1 MEFNATFLVSA
12 ISFIVFTFVMNK
24 IFYNPLGRVIS
35 ERQKFLDETRNDAL
49 FSNNKAE
56 AIIKDRDDKLSKS
69 VADAK
74 RLVADKVNEANE
86 NSRTLTGKAKQKSME
101 EITSAKLSLHD
112 EANQSKEELKNKV
125 KDLAEVISSK
135 VLGIDVKI
143 DNTDNEIVNRILN

>member
-35 ERQKFLDETRNDAL
+35 ERQKFLDETKNDAL

-56 AIIKDRDDKLSKS
+56 AILKDRDDKLSKS

>member
-35 ERQKFLDETRNDAL
+35 ERQKFLDETRNDVL

-56 AIIKDRDDKLSKS
+56 AILKDRDDKLSKS

-74 RLVADKVNEANE
+74 KLVADKVNEANE

>member
-125 KDLAEVISSK
+125 KDLEEIISSK

>member
-1 MEFNATFLVSA
+1 MEFNATFLVPA

-56 AIIKDRDDKLSKS
+56 AILKDRDDKLSKS

-74 RLVADKVNEANE
+74 KLVADKVNEANE

>member
-35 ERQKFLDETRNDAL
+35 ERQKFLDETKNDAL

-56 AIIKDRDDKLSKS
+56 AILKDRDDKLSKS

-74 RLVADKVNEANE
+74 KLVADKVNEANE
-86 NSRTLTGKAKQKSME
+86 NSRAKTSEAKQKSME

>member
-56 AIIKDRDDKLSKS
+56 AILKDRDDKLSKS

-74 RLVADKVNEANE
+74 KLVADKVNEANE

>member
-35 ERQKFLDETRNDAL
+35 ERQKFLDETRNDVL

-56 AIIKDRDDKLSKS
+56 AILKDRDDKLSKS

>member
-1 MEFNATFLVSA
+1 MEFNATFLVSV

-56 AIIKDRDDKLSKS
+56 AILKDRDDKLSKS

>member
-1 MEFNATFLVSA
+1 MGFNARFLVSA

-74 RLVADKVNEANE
+74 RLVADKVNEASE

>member
-1 MEFNATFLVSA
+1 MLTL
-12 ISFIVFTFVMNK
+12 K
-24 IFYNPLGRVIS
+24 
-35 ERQKFLDETRNDAL
+35 K
-49 FSNNKAE
+49 
-56 AIIKDRDDKLSKS
+56 
-69 VADAK
+69 
-74 RLVADKVNEANE
+74 LVADKVNEANE

>member
-56 AIIKDRDDKLSKS
+56 AILKDRDDKLSKS

>member
-56 AIIKDRDDKLSKS
+56 AILKDRDDKLSKS

-74 RLVADKVNEANE
+74 KLVADKVNEANE

-101 EITSAKLSLHD
+101 EKTYAKLSLHD

>member
-56 AIIKDRDDKLSKS
+56 AILKDRDDKLSKS

-74 RLVADKVNEANE
+74 KLVADKVNEANE

-125 KDLAEVISSK
+125 KDYLSQLIM
-135 VLGIDVKI
+135 VLM
-143 DNTDNEIVNRILN
+143 